1 MIVIVINFCKTAK
14 ILTQNLYSYLGNR
27 TNGLDYRR
35 VVALVKFMD
44 LAITCVITAMI
55 VVPILSPRIPPYVG
69 YFFCQ
74 LAEYEKDPCGMR
86 DLVLEDLLSF
96 TLLNIKTVFR
106 VVSGCIC
113 ILVFIPGTWTA
124 NQMFTYEVF
133 ANLLFQNESVNHL
146 KELVRNSRALSDH
159 YLIMRR
165 YTELCV
171 INIAFNTL
179 FRRDFF
185 AIVIVGAVVAVVSSG
200 FFLLTS
206 YHVHELVLM
215 LLAFVTIM
223 EYFIDTMIFVV
234 ASKVW
239 NSSAEFKS
247 AWQRN
252 EQFSR
257 NRIARRIGRS
267 FRNMK
272 IQAGSSNFVERNTP
286 FVFLSFC
293 IEQTISLVLLSTV

>member
-1 MIVIVINFCKTAK
+1 
-14 ILTQNLYSYLGNR
+14 
-27 TNGLDYRR
+27 
-35 VVALVKFMD
+35 MD
-44 LAITCVITAMI
+44 LTITFEMTAMI

-74 LAEYEKDPCGMR
+74 LAEYGKDPCGMG

-113 ILVFIPGTWTA
+113 ISVFIPGMWNA
-124 NQMFTYEVF
+124 NQMFTYEVLG
-133 ANLLFQNESVNHL
+133 NLLFQNESVNHL
-146 KELVRNSRALSDH
+146 KEMVRNSRALSHH
-159 YLIMRR
+159 YLIMRG

-171 INIAFNTL
+171 INIAFNKL

-185 AIVIVGAVVAVVSSG
+185 AIVIVGAVVAIVSSG

-206 YHVHELVLM
+206 YHVHELVLI
-215 LLAFVTIM
+215 LLAFITFM
-223 EYFIDTMIFVV
+223 EYFIVTMIFVV

-239 NSSAEFKS
+239 NASADFKS

-257 NRIARRIGRS
+257 NRITRRIGRS

-272 IQAGSSNFVERNTP
+272 IQVGSSNFVERNTP

-293 IEQTISLVLLSTV
+293 IEQTISMVLLSK

>member
-1 MIVIVINFCKTAK
+1 
-14 ILTQNLYSYLGNR
+14 
-27 TNGLDYRR
+27 
-35 VVALVKFMD
+35 VVALVRFMD
-44 LAITCVITAMI
+44 LAITFVMTAMI

-74 LAEYEKDPCGMR
+74 LAEYGKDPCGMR
-86 DLVLEDLLSF
+86 DLVLEDLLSLSF
-96 TLLNIKTVFR
+96 LNIKTVFR

-113 ILVFIPGTWTA
+113 SLLFIPGMWNA
-124 NQMFTYEVF
+124 NQMFTYEVL

-146 KELVRNSRALSDH
+146 KEMVTNSRALSNY
-159 YLIMRR
+159 YLIRRR
-165 YTELCV
+165 YSQLAV
-171 INIAFNTL
+171 INIAFNKL

-206 YHVHELVLM
+206 YHVHELVLI
-215 LLAFVTIM
+215 LLAFVTFM
-223 EYFIDTMIFVV
+223 QYFIVTTIFVV

-239 NSSAEFKS
+239 NASADFKF

-257 NRIARRIGRS
+257 NRLTRRIGWS

-272 IQAGSSNFVERNTP
+272 IQVGSSNFVERNTP

-293 IEQTISLVLLSTV
+293 IEQTISMVLLSKS

>member
-1 MIVIVINFCKTAK
+1 
-14 ILTQNLYSYLGNR
+14 
-27 TNGLDYRR
+27 
-35 VVALVKFMD
+35 VVALVRFMD
-44 LAITCVITAMI
+44 LAITFVMTAMI

-74 LAEYEKDPCGMR
+74 LAEYGKDPCGMR
-86 DLVLEDLLSF
+86 DLVLEDVLSLSF
-96 TLLNIKTVFR
+96 LNIKTVFR

-113 ILVFIPGTWTA
+113 SLLFIPGMWNA
-124 NQMFTYEVF
+124 NQMFTYEVL

-146 KELVRNSRALSDH
+146 KEMVTNSRALSNYH
-159 YLIMRR
+159 LIRRR
-165 YTELCV
+165 YSQLAV
-171 INIAFNTL
+171 INIAFNKL

-206 YHVHELVLM
+206 YHVHELVLI
-215 LLAFVTIM
+215 LLAFVTFMQYVIV
-223 EYFIDTMIFVV
+223 TTIFVV

-239 NSSAEFKS
+239 NASADFKS

-257 NRIARRIGRS
+257 NRLTRRIGWS

-272 IQAGSSNFVERNTP
+272 IQVGSSNFVERNTP
-286 FVFLSFC
+286 FVFISFC
-293 IEQTISLVLLSTV
+293 IEQTISMVLLSKS

>member
-1 MIVIVINFCKTAK
+1 MILIVIHFCKTDK
-14 ILTQNLYSYLGNR
+14 ILTEDLYSYLGNR
-27 TNGLDYRR
+27 INGFNWRR
-35 VVALVKFMD
+35 VVAFVRFMD
-44 LAITCVITAMI
+44 LTITFEMTAMI

-74 LAEYEKDPCGMR
+74 LAEYGKDPCGMG

-96 TLLNIKTVFR
+96 TLLNIKTVIR

-113 ILVFIPGTWTA
+113 ILVFIPGMWNA
-124 NQMFTYEVF
+124 NQMFTYEVL

-146 KELVRNSRALSDH
+146 KEMVRNSRALSH
-159 YLIMRR
+159 HHLIMRG
-165 YTELCV
+165 YNQLGV
-171 INIAFNTL
+171 INIAFNKL

-185 AIVIVGAVVAVVSSG
+185 AIVIVGAVGAVVSSG

-206 YHVHELVLM
+206 YHVHELALI
-215 LLAFVTIM
+215 LLAFITFM
-223 EYFIDTMIFVV
+223 EYFIVTMIFVV

-239 NSSAEFKS
+239 NASADFKF
-247 AWQRN
+247 AWQSN

-257 NRIARRIGRS
+257 NRLTRRIGRS

-272 IQAGSSNFVERNTP
+272 IQVGSSNFVERNTP
-286 FVFLSFC
+286 FVFISFC